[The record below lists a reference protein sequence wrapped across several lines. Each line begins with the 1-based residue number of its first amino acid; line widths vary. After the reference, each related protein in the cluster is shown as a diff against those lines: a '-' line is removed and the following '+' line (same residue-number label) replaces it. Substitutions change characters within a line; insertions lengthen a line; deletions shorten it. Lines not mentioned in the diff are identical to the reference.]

1 MDITPYVEAL
11 RHDLVA
17 AAESGGHEARLAAER
32 LAMALDPAVRLALFE
47 ALSHAAA
54 EITQGLPAGSV
65 EVRLK
70 GREPQFVVDVP
81 PPAPDPAD
89 AGELADGADEELGR
103 TVRLTLRLPESV
115 KVRAEEA
122 ASRAGKSL
130 NSWLVHVVHA
140 ATKDRDP
147 PGRFDVDI
155 DLSSSPM
162 PPARG
167 GSRRGKRITGWAR

>member
-11 RHDLVA
+11 RQDLVT
-17 AAESGGHEARLAAER
+17 AAESGGAEARLAAER
-32 LAMALDPAVRLALFE
+32 LALALDPAVRLALYE

-54 EITQGLPAGSV
+54 EITQDLPAGSV

-70 GREPQFVVDVP
+70 GREPQFVVEV
-81 PPAPDPAD
+81 PAPAPAPVEPD
-89 AGELADGADEELGR
+89 ELADGLDEELGR

-115 KVRAEEA
+115 KARAEEA

-130 NSWLVHVVHA
+130 NSWLVQVVHA

-147 PGRFDVDI
+147 PGRFDVDM
-155 DLSSSPM
+155 DLSSIPM
-162 PPARG
+162 PPGRG
-167 GSRRGKRITGWAR
+167 GPRRGKRITGWAR